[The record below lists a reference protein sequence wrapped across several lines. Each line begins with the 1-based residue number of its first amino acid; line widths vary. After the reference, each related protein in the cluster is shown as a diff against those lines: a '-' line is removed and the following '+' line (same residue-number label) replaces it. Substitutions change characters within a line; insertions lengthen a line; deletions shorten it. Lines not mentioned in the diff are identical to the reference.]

1 MQLDDM
7 TNLNE
12 LRLGEISKII
22 YGYSEGNFAVE
33 AGDVYPLSEKD
44 QETLDRFH
52 EMYFR
57 FLEQKSGLQISWLGN
72 QTGKI
77 PADLWIYQEM
87 IVELKPEVIVECGT
101 HLGGSAMF
109 LASICQ
115 LIGKGRVVTVDL
127 YPRPSRPSHHLV
139 DYVNGSSIDPDIVK
153 SVKANVGD
161 AKNVLV
167 ILDSDHSRDHVLS
180 EMRAY
185 KDLVLVDGYL
195 IVEDTF
201 LNGHPSHADFGPGPM
216 EAIDDFLAGD
226 VGFVIDRKKEHLLF
240 TLNRRGF
247 LRRIK

>member
-185 KDLVLVDGYL
+185 KDLVPVDGYL